1 MTSSAGLHP
10 VAVLDRRGGRVVVW
24 HVNVGA
30 ALGLSRL
37 SGAWVLGEE
46 AVELGSLTVGRWVI
60 QCSPDVGAPE
70 GVAGVV
76 DLEATVDA
84 VQGEIDAADDA
95 FSAHQETVASKLI
108 RPEWP
113 VITHPAEA
121 GLLRNEVDEV
131 VRPALG
137 LARGLGEMADAWAAF
152 ESLRVVRPFLV
163 ELGGVGVRA
172 LPLTVR

>member
-1 MTSSAGLHP
+1 M
-10 VAVLDRRGGRVVVW
+10 AVLDRRGGRVVVW

-37 SGAWVLGEE
+37 SGAWVLDAD
-46 AVELGSLTVGRWVI
+46 AVELASLTVGRWVVR
-60 QCSPDVGAPE
+60 CGSDVEAPE

-84 VQGEIDAADDA
+84 VQGEIAAADEA
-95 FSAHQETVASKLI
+95 FSAHQEVAGNKLI

-113 VITHPAEA
+113 VIAHPAEA
-121 GLLRNEVDEV
+121 GLPRNEVEEV

-137 LARGLGEMADAWAAF
+137 VARGLAEMADGWAAF

-163 ELGGVGVRA
+163 EFGGVGVRA
-172 LPLTVR
+172 LPLMVG

>member
-1 MTSSAGLHP
+1 M
-10 VAVLDRRGGRVVVW
+10 VVW

-30 ALGLSRL
+30 ASGLSRL

-46 AVELGSLTVGRWVI
+46 SAGELASLTVGRWVVR
-60 QCSPDVGAPE
+60 CRPELEAPE

-76 DLEATVDA
+76 DLEATVNA
-84 VQGEIDAADDA
+84 VRMEIDAADEA
-95 FSAHQETVASKLI
+95 FSAHQETVANKLI

-113 VITHPAEA
+113 VVTHPAEA
-121 GLLRNEVDEV
+121 GLPRNEIDEV

-137 LARGLGEMADAWAAF
+137 LARGLAEMADAWAAF

-163 ELGGVGVRA
+163 EFGGAGVRA